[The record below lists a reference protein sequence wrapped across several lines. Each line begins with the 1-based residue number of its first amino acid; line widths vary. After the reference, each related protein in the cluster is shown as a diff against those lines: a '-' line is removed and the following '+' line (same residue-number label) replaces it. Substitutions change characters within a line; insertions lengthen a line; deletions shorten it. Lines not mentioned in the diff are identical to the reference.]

1 VVDHFQEG
9 KTARSVELRF
19 RLPRAD
25 EPYLQGAVQNPNFG
39 EEHLESILSNPLLPS
54 GLIQGLAA
62 QKQYLAHYE
71 VKRAIVFHRN
81 SPRTLKLN
89 LMHFL
94 GWRDLSRL
102 SEDPHQ
108 VLPIKRAAETLL
120 KKHIEEM
127 AVGERISLARIAG
140 PGIVS
145 SLRVDLHPDVVAAL
159 LTNPRLTED
168 EVLAIC
174 SEERASGAVLSAVGS
189 SPRWSGRRAVRMAL
203 LRNPVTPA
211 QVSLQFLDSL
221 PGGDLQEIISLSTTS
236 RMVRATAKQLLK
248 SRNGSVDRKKGVS

>member
-1 VVDHFQEG
+1 VDDQFQEG
-9 KTARSVELRF
+9 KTARAAELRL
-19 RLPRAD
+19 RLPRAG
-25 EPYLQGAVQNPNFG
+25 EGYLQGAVQNPNFG
-39 EEHLESILSNPLLPS
+39 EEHLECILSNPLLPG

-62 QKQYLAHYE
+62 QKQYLARYE

-81 SPRTLKLN
+81 ASRTLKLN

-102 SEDPHQ
+102 SEDAHQ
-108 VLPIKRAAETLL
+108 VVPIKRAAETLL
-120 KKHIEEM
+120 KKQIEEM
-127 AVGERISLARIAG
+127 ALGEKVALARIAG
-140 PGIVS
+140 PTIVS
-145 SLRVDLHPDVVAAL
+145 ALRVELHPDVVAAL

-174 SEERASGAVLSAVGS
+174 SEERASQAVLSAVGS
-189 SPRWSGRRAVRMAL
+189 SSRWSGRRTVRMAL

-221 PGGDLQEIISLSTTS
+221 AGSDLQEIISLSTTS

-248 SRNGSVDRKKGVS
+248 SRNGGVDRKKGVS